1 MVVLKNQIRIL
12 LAAIL
17 VVIVFLFSI
26 SFIFRDEFISLVILG
41 IDDTGI
47 VMIFVLTVILE
58 IVPQYI
64 APHILLISAMIL
76 GMNMYY
82 VLAALLLG
90 SIMGSLIGY
99 ELGRVYG
106 TSLVQK
112 MVSQKK
118 MEKTSYFVN
127 KHGAWF
133 ILVTSFS
140 PVPYL
145 PIVFG
150 SLNMKRRVFLF
161 FGLIPRMIGFVI
173 FTFLLSVL

>member
-1 MVVLKNQIRIL
+1 MAVLKNRIRIL

-17 VVIVFLFSI
+17 VVIILLFSI
-26 SFIFRDEFISLVILG
+26 SFIFRDEFISLVTVG
-41 IDDTGI
+41 IDDAGMI
-47 VMIFVLTVILE
+47 MIFFLTVILE

-82 VLAALLLG
+82 ALAALLLG

-112 MVSQKK
+112 MVSQKN
-118 MEKTSYFVN
+118 MEKTSYLVN
-127 KHGAWF
+127 KYGVWF
-133 ILVTSFS
+133 ILIASFS

-145 PIVFG
+145 PMVFG
-150 SLNMKRRVFLF
+150 SLNMRRKVFLF
-161 FGLIPRMIGFVI
+161 FGLFPRMIGFTI
-173 FTFLLSVL
+173 FSLLLTFL